1 MFVICASVL
10 IRNTFANLH
19 SLLTESL
26 FISESES
33 QQTDLFTGAFFR
45 QRQIQPCSRCKVY

>member
-10 IRNTFANLH
+10 IRNTSAHLH
-19 SLLTESL
+19 LLLAESL

-33 QQTDLFTGAFFR
+33 QQTDLFTGAFR
-45 QRQIQPCSRCKVY
+45 QKQIQPCSSWKVY